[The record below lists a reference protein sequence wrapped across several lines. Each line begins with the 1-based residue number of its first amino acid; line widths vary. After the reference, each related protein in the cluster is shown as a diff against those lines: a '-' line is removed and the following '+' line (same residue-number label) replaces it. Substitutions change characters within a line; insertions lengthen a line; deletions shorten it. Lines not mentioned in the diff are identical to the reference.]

1 MSWYWLLCGGFV
13 CVLTHGSSFLMIPH
27 LPNTQVC
34 KRGSPKLYGMCFIL
48 EQANEKKHN
57 KKTWEGSAPLWREF
71 DI

>member
-1 MSWYWLLCGGFV
+1 
-13 CVLTHGSSFLMIPH
+13 MIPH